1 MRAFAWWLY
10 ELSSLKLEL
19 LVDGLLGGLHSD
31 EAVNEAQ
38 AVGLNPLFEVGD
50 LEVNLAGLLG
60 QGVLPSD
67 ERAVVADR
75 LLEIGLELRRDA
87 LVRVVEEGLELAEMI
102 GDGVV
107 QRGFVFQR

>member
-1 MRAFAWWLY
+1 MARRSKTRKPSPLAFDGGGWGGRGPDAGGRGTAINSPTRCRCVIHTVEGWR
-10 ELSSLKLEL
+10 EGSSLRPAKPLLEKLEL

-60 QGVLPSD
+60 
-67 ERAVVADR
+67 
-75 LLEIGLELRRDA
+75 
-87 LVRVVEEGLELAEMI
+87 
-102 GDGVV
+102 
-107 QRGFVFQR
+107 